1 MADFTDR
8 FNELLTRTPD
18 SGTALA
24 DALGVSKQTISAWK
38 NGTRFPKRPAIRTIA
53 AYFGVG
59 VPWLQ
64 GITDDETIGIGMD
77 NSLDSIVATFGPDSP
92 TAKKMREIGE
102 QLTIP
107 GLAALFPDNP
117 DERELMDIF
126 HGLNDNGRHSMLN
139 YARFLNSNPDMKK
152 DAASNDMKG

>member
-64 GITDDETIGIGMD
+64 GITDDETIGIGID

-92 TAKKMREIGE
+92 TAKKLHYIRDH
-102 QLTIP
+102 LAVP
-107 GLAALFPDNP
+107 GLDALPQDAK
-117 DERELMDIF
+117 DERELLDIF

-139 YARFLNSNPDMKK
+139 YARFLNSDPDMKK
-152 DAASNDMKG
+152 GGASNDVTA